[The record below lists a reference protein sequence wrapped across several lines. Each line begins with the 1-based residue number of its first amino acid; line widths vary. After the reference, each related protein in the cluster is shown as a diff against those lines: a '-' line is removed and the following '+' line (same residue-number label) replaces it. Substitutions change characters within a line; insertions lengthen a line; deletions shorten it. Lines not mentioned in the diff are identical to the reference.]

1 LATLSIYF
9 RAQTSKK
16 KLERLTQYSSTSP
29 LIFKFLN
36 LDMKARKNKK
46 KIRDFYD
53 FLTIP
58 VFDKITKGPH
68 ETVPLRKQSSG
79 I

>member
-1 LATLSIYF
+1 
-9 RAQTSKK
+9 
-16 KLERLTQYSSTSP
+16 
-29 LIFKFLN
+29 
-36 LDMKARKNKK
+36 MKARKNKK